1 MRVGGGGLGV
11 GLTGPTGGPVPGAA
25 DPEPGGR
32 PGFICASKGWLFC
45 IIANTESLRSL
56 VLRAGA
62 TCCKQYKRAP
72 IASLGRFAFI
82 KDSSLRGPCKILG
95 NLRWRYWAIALTKPS
110 PCSCENKNGKRL
122 RITTKIFQ
130 VSLVL
135 SIHIYP
141 MNAKMLLKMLQ
152 VEINVSCR
160 SSLHKSH

>member
-32 PGFICASKGWLFC
+32 LLGPPICASKGWLFC
-45 IIANTESLRSL
+45 IITNTDSLRSL
-56 VLRAGA
+56 VLRAEV

-72 IASLGRFAFI
+72 IASLGRLAFI

-95 NLRWRYWAIALTKPS
+95 NLRWRYWNIALTKPS
-110 PCSCENKNGKRL
+110 PCSCENKNDKRL
-122 RITTKIFQ
+122 RIKTKIIQ
-130 VSLVL
+130 VSWVF

-141 MNAKMLLKMLQ
+141 MNAKMLLKITGKNQFQL
-152 VEINVSCR
+152 
-160 SSLHKSH
+160 

>member
-1 MRVGGGGLGV
+1 MRAGGGGLGV

-45 IIANTESLRSL
+45 IMANTDSLRSF

-72 IASLGRFAFI
+72 IASLGRLAFI

-110 PCSCENKNGKRL
+110 PCSCEYKNGKRL
-122 RITTKIFQ
+122 RIKTKIIQ
-130 VSLVL
+130 VSLVF
-135 SIHIYP
+135 SIHSYP
-141 MNAKMLLKMLQ
+141 MNARMLLKMLQ
-152 VEINVSCR
+152 VNYQFQ
-160 SSLHKSH
+160 L